1 MANIGS
7 SSHQHPCK
15 ICFFLRWSGCE
26 ISELLG
32 KRAWLIMAL
41 FGTWAD
47 LQNFRTLPDVL
58 GHFNVPDPVWQ
69 SLVTHLGDPGNDI
82 GLFSALPATSVVA
95 ACGLAVTLNGAL
107 TPIEATQVGLVW
119 RLCRRVV
126 AFRGGVGEAEFVDV
140 DPWRPVETPEPKN
153 IPAGD
158 KPTGSGLKESVLK
171 MASII
176 DQQDDSELLP
186 PGSLQVNNWFQ
197 NYIAVMGAPP
207 DETEEPTG
215 AQLAA
220 LHKRTN
226 LNDQAPYVD
235 FAIWVPYGRRMS
247 KVNKTRVYTPLGD
260 GSYLYKDLPGPGS
273 FQAWTSSWKV
283 FKAACLMLNIANLA
297 ALEAY
302 YRTIEKLVIQYPQCW
317 GLIFA
322 ADDTARA
329 ERLEKLRRSI
339 SIEAGLGRQI
349 PSDWLEGAPW
359 SCVFQQLAKDMQFW
373 AERVHHP
380 AAAWIAAGSKGA
392 PSVASEQAVLGHL
405 PGAEDLQD
413 VPEPN
418 TEGSRKKQANRDK
431 RQALKKRKLAE
442 REELRSFRA
451 AAASG
456 GTQPKGKGKGKNGGK
471 TKDQAGSPLCFSWA
485 SGTGPCGKL
494 PPGAECACAVKR
506 THKCRKCLSP
516 SHQDDAC
523 PS

>member
-1 MANIGS
+1 
-7 SSHQHPCK
+7 
-15 ICFFLRWSGCE
+15 
-26 ISELLG
+26 
-32 KRAWLIMAL
+32 MAL

-47 LQNFRTLPDVL
+47 LQNFHTLPVVL

-69 SLVTHLGDPGNDI
+69 SLLTHLGDPGNDI
-82 GLFSALPATSVVA
+82 GLFSALPASSVVA
-95 ACGLAVTLNGAL
+95 ACGLAATPNGAL
-107 TPIEATQVGLVW
+107 IPIEATQVGLVW

-158 KPTGSGLKESVLK
+158 KPTGSRLKESVLK

-413 VPEPN
+413 MPEPN
-418 TEGSRKKQANRDK
+418 TEVSRKKQANRDK
-431 RQALKKRKLAE
+431 RQALKRRKLAE
-442 REELRSFRA
+442 REELKSFRA

-494 PPGAECACAVKR
+494 PPGAECAQSKALINAGNVYPRLTRMMLAPPEKTQCSGLEPL
-506 THKCRKCLSP
+506 C
-516 SHQDDAC
+516 
-523 PS
+523 